1 MMFYTLKQ
9 QVMNKLRTICC
20 LISVLFSMTILHA
33 QDSQWSVNPYDYKYD
48 MTVYAKVVYEGA
60 EISDYSNYEIGAFVG
75 NECRGVGDVQ
85 TKDSYTW
92 VYLRVRSNQASGEKL
107 IFKLYDKSTG
117 RTSVIK
123 PSQVIAFSSQGM
135 IGKPSSPVTLEKPSY
150 TLGDVNEDGKISVM
164 DIVAISQ
171 IMSGQVDSNY
181 NNLAAD
187 VNVDGKISVMD
198 IVSVRQMIANKVQ

>member
-48 MTVYAKVVYEGA
+48 MTIYAKVVYEGA
-60 EISDYSNYEIGAFVG
+60 EVSDYSNYEIGAFVG

-150 TLGDVNEDGKISVM
+150 TLGDVNEDGIIDVA
-164 DIVAISQ
+164 DIVGVHQ
-171 IMSGQVDSNY
+171 ITAGGSTVGY
-181 NNLAAD
+181 NQLAAD
-187 VNVDGKISVMD
+187 ANADGVINVADV
-198 IVSVRQMIANKVQ
+198 VRIRSIIANKSN